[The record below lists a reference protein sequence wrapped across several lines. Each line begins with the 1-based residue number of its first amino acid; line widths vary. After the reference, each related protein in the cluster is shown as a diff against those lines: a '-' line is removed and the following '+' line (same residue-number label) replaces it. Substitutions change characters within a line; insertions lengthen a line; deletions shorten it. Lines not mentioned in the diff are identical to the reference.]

1 MSGLLCHCNWQ
12 NYSGSIQCLS
22 IIIVYV
28 NNKKTALN
36 KNIQF
41 ATRWL
46 LLVVFYHF
54 HSIHAMWW
62 KIKRKRKERIFLLLR
77 FQQPDLDWL
86 IRLLRNRRPLSPC
99 FISLSYSKS
108 QFLADCC
115 ACCWQYVTPI
125 KSVECRLQ
133 YPWDISTWPL
143 SFSLLSSFF
152 LLSSS
157 FLSPSVKH
165 MNNRINWK
173 TKYSSR
179 WWSDTWVVA
188 WKQTGL
194 LVIYWGHFILEAYR
208 GPLYFSVCEWVQ
220 LCVCVCLSGSCYT
233 TTHHC
238 FYLIFILSLDL
249 PPPHFGWGVWVCVL
263 QL

>member
-1 MSGLLCHCNWQ
+1 MQIAVSMRYFYLAFILQ
-12 NYSGSIQCLS
+12 P
-22 IIIVYV
+22 
-28 NNKKTALN
+28 
-36 KNIQF
+36 F
-41 ATRWL
+41 
-46 LLVVFYHF
+46 VF
-54 HSIHAMWW
+54 
-62 KIKRKRKERIFLLLR
+62 
-77 FQQPDLDWL
+77 
-86 IRLLRNRRPLSPC
+86 
-99 FISLSYSKS
+99 
-108 QFLADCC
+108 
-115 ACCWQYVTPI
+115 
-125 KSVECRLQ
+125 
-133 YPWDISTWPL
+133 
-143 SFSLLSSFF
+143 FF

-165 MNNRINWK
+165 MNNGINWK

-249 PPPHFGWGVWVCVL
+249 LPPRPPTLVGVCVCVCTTIVRAEIQTDGEREERDMSENMFTNIL
-263 QL
+263 QQ